1 MQLGNRIIQAIE
13 IIAILFFHKIIYGVV
28 LLFSTLMLGVVYPY
42 APRHVTFLNIFLV
55 TMPTT
60 MWTLFPPSPD
70 HRVDPRN
77 FWRDTL
83 RAVAPIAVLTGLT
96 IAAVYWIMLKTPGT
110 PAAQAATMTVL
121 IATFFGV
128 YLVFLAGIILGV
140 TFDKR
145 AKLARAL
152 YLTAVA
158 VVAIAG
164 FVITPLRQFFD
175 FTTPNATLLW
185 PSAAIVVV
193 AASVQY
199 AIVWYMRRRR

>member
-1 MQLGNRIIQAIE
+1 MD
-13 IIAILFFHKIIYGVV
+13 
-28 LLFSTLMLGVVYPY
+28 Y
-42 APRHVTFLNIFLV
+42 AENSGYAGGASCYDDGAYCNI
-55 TMPTT
+55 
-60 MWTLFPPSPD
+60 
-70 HRVDPRN
+70 
-77 FWRDTL
+77 
-83 RAVAPIAVLTGLT
+83 
-96 IAAVYWIMLKTPGT
+96 
-110 PAAQAATMTVL
+110 
-121 IATFFGV
+121 FGV
-128 YLVFLAGIILGV
+128 YLLFLAGIILGV